1 MRRVFGAFNSYN
13 KKETIFRM
21 EKKICNIMKP
31 ENQDKV
37 IYRVKKKKKKK
48 KIAVT
53 STVKRSFLTKKIKV
67 KHSKRS

>member
-1 MRRVFGAFNSYN
+1 MFGAFNSYN

-21 EKKICNIMKP
+21 KKKICNIMKP

-37 IYRVKKKKKKK
+37 RYSVKKKKK

-53 STVKRSFLTKKIKV
+53 STVKRCFLTKKIKV

>member
-1 MRRVFGAFNSYN
+1 MGRVFGAFNSYN

-37 IYRVKKKKKKK
+37 RYSVKKKNCSNFNCKEMFFNKKDQGQ
-48 KIAVT
+48 T
-53 STVKRSFLTKKIKV
+53 Y
-67 KHSKRS
+67 

>member
-1 MRRVFGAFNSYN
+1 MFGAFNSYN

-21 EKKICNIMKP
+21 DKKICNIMKP

-37 IYRVKKKKKKK
+37 RYSVKKNK

-53 STVKRSFLTKKIKV
+53 STAKRCFLTKKIKV